1 MNINNDYLHL
11 VIKTIE
17 NGVVFLITLLIV
29 LEVKARQAH
38 GTLRLVSGT
47 RLKICHRGQS
57 KDRHL

>member
-17 NGVVFLITLLIV
+17 KWCRFSNTLFIV

>member
-1 MNINNDYLHL
+1 MNINNDYL

-17 NGVVFLITLLIV
+17 NVVVFLIILLTV

-38 GTLRLVSGT
+38 GTRRLVSGI

>member
-1 MNINNDYLHL
+1 MNINNDYL

-17 NGVVFLITLLIV
+17 NGVVFLINLLIV